1 MRTISK
7 RNGFK
12 ATGKPRPEPDLG
24 ININDPYVGKSTE
37 HKIKGQIQ
45 YGDMAPKYRREKQR
59 PAKE

>member
-12 ATGKPRPEPDLG
+12 VQEQVEPDLG
-24 ININDPYVGKSTE
+24 VNINDPYIGKSTE

-45 YGDMAPKYRREKQR
+45 YGDMAPKYGRHKQQ
-59 PAKE
+59 

>member
-12 ATGKPRPEPDLG
+12 IGATVKPDLG
-24 ININDPYVGKSTE
+24 VNINDPYIGKSAE

-45 YGDMAPKYRREKQR
+45 YGDMAPKYGRHKQQGL
-59 PAKE
+59 EESE